1 MAILKHIA
9 SKNADYGEAQRYLI
23 FQHDEYTGKPI
34 LDEYGKMQLREEYYL
49 DGVECDPFSFDM
61 ECNELNARFRK
72 NQKYDEIKSHHY
84 IISFDPKDRDEC
96 GLTGERAQ
104 QLGLAYCKKNFPGHQ
119 ALVCTHTDGHNGS
132 GNIHVHIVIN
142 SLRKKDVERQDFM
155 ERDCDSR
162 AGNKHHL
169 TNNYL
174 VYLKQ
179 SLMDLCI
186 RENLHQVDLLT
197 KAERKV
203 TEKEYHA
210 KRSGQKKL
218 EERNRQMIS
227 DGITPRITIF
237 QTQKEYLRAS
247 IEKAAA
253 SAHDLKEFEQILS
266 EKFNITFKISRGRFS
281 YIHPDR
287 EKPITGRSLGT
298 HYEKDYLMGVI
309 ENNSR
314 LENAGNNQTVQKEIL
329 PKENIHTPEHTAHQQ
344 EIQAKTDTPTVLFEK
359 SELRLV
365 TDLQHCI
372 KAQQSKVY
380 AGKVKLTNLQ
390 TMAKT
395 LSYVQEHGYDTIE
408 AAENKLA
415 EIKELASSSR
425 KNLKDIEGRLR
436 QVNEQI
442 HYTGQYLAN
451 KSVYSQFLKSKNKGQ
466 FLQEH
471 SPELAL
477 YESAVKFLK
486 EKSSDGKLPNLQTLK
501 AEKEKLLVQKKE
513 TQEKYYYYR
522 DYQKELDTVCTNIHS
537 ALGQPQS
544 RPAHKRE
551 QNDIC
556 NSEARL
562 NCY

>member
-9 SKNADYGEAQRYLI
+9 SKNADYGEARRYLI
-23 FQHDEYTGKPI
+23 FQHNEYTGKPI
-34 LDEYGKMQLREEYYL
+34 LDENGKMQLREEYYL
-49 DGVECDPFSFDM
+49 DGVECDPFSFDI
-61 ECNELNARFRK
+61 ECKELNTRFHK
-72 NQKYDEIKSHHY
+72 NQTYDEIKSHHY

-96 GLTGERAQ
+96 GLTGEQAQ
-104 QLGLAYCKKNFPGHQ
+104 QLGLEYCKKNFPGHQ

-142 SLRKKDVERQDFM
+142 SLRKNDVERQEFM

-169 TNNYL
+169 TNSYL

-179 SLMDLCI
+179 SLMDLCL

-210 KRSGQKKL
+210 RRSGQKKL

-227 DGITPRITIF
+227 EGITPRTTVF
-237 QTQKEYLRAS
+237 QTQKEYLRTS
-247 IEKAAA
+247 IDEAAA

-266 EKFNITFKISRGRFS
+266 EKYKISFKISRGRFS
-281 YIHPDR
+281 YLHPDR

-314 LENAGNNQTVQKEIL
+314 LENAGKDQTVQKEIL
-329 PKENIHTPEHTAHQQ
+329 PEEITHDRENSAHQQ
-344 EIQAKTDTPTVLFEK
+344 EIPAGTDTPTAPFEK
-359 SELRLV
+359 SGLRLV
-365 TDLQHCI
+365 TDLQHCL
-372 KAQQSKVY
+372 KAQQSKAY

-395 LSYVQEHGYDTIE
+395 LSYIQEHGYNTVED
-408 AAENKLA
+408 AEDKLTV
-415 EIKELASSSR
+415 IKELASSSR
-425 KNLKDIEGRLR
+425 KELKDIEGRLR
-436 QVNEQI
+436 QTNEQI

-466 FLQEH
+466 FRQEH
-471 SPELAL
+471 SSELAL
-477 YESAVKFLK
+477 YETAVKFLK
-486 EKSSDGKLPNLQTLK
+486 EKSGDGKLPSMKLLK
-501 AEKEKLLVQKKE
+501 EEKEKLLVQKKDA
-513 TQEKYYYYR
+513 QEKYHYYR
-522 DYQKELDTVCTNIHS
+522 DYQKELDTVCANIHS
-537 ALGQPQS
+537 ALGQQHT
-544 RPAHKRE
+544 RPVQK
-551 QNDIC
+551 QK
-556 NSEARL
+556 SEEIS
-562 NCY
+562 

>member
-23 FQHDEYTGKPI
+23 FQHDEYTGKPV
-34 LDEYGKMQLREEYYL
+34 LDENGKMRLREEYYL

-61 ECNELNARFRK
+61 ECRELNARFHK

-84 IISFDPKDRDEC
+84 IISFDPKDRGES
-96 GLTGERAQ
+96 GLTGEMAQ
-104 QLGLAYCKKNFPGHQ
+104 RLGLEYCKKNFPGHQ
-119 ALVCTHTDGHNGS
+119 ALVCTHMDGHNGS

-142 SLRKKDVERQDFM
+142 SLRKNDVERQDFM

-169 TNNYL
+169 TNSYL

-179 SLMDLCI
+179 SLMDLCQ

-210 KRSGQKKL
+210 RRNGQKKL

-227 DGITPRITIF
+227 EGITPRTTVF
-237 QTQKEYLRAS
+237 QTQKEYLRTS
-247 IEKAAA
+247 IDEAAA
-253 SAHDLKEFEQILS
+253 SAHDLKKFERILS
-266 EKFNITFKISRGRFS
+266 EKFNIKFKISRGRFS
-281 YIHPDR
+281 YLHPDR
-287 EKPITGRSLGT
+287 DKPITGRNLGT
-298 HYEKDYLMGVI
+298 HYEKDYLMRVI
-309 ENNSR
+309 ENNSH
-314 LENAGNNQTVQKEIL
+314 LENTGEDQTEQKEIL
-329 PKENIHTPEHTAHQQ
+329 PNKNIHAPESPAYQQDISAGTDAPTA
-344 EIQAKTDTPTVLFEK
+344 PFEK
-359 SELRLV
+359 SGLRLI

-372 KAQQSKVY
+372 KAQQSKAY
-380 AGKVKLTNLQ
+380 AEKVKLSNLQ

-395 LSYVQEHGYDTIE
+395 LSYIQEHGYNTVEDVE
-408 AAENKLA
+408 GRLA
-415 EIKELASSSR
+415 EIKGLAASSR
-425 KNLKDIEGRLR
+425 NELKDIESRLR

-466 FLQEH
+466 FRQEH
-471 SPELAL
+471 SPKLAL
-477 YESAVKFLK
+477 YEAAVKFLK
-486 EKSSDGKLPNLQTLK
+486 EKTGDGKLPALQTLK

-513 TQEKYYYYR
+513 AQEKYYYYR
-522 DYQKELDTVCTNIHS
+522 DYQKELDTVCTNIHA
-537 ALGQPQS
+537 ALRQQQHSIPS
-544 RPAHKRE
+544 RKQERE
-551 QNDIC
+551 VI
-556 NSEARL
+556 S
-562 NCY
+562 

>member
-23 FQHDEYTGKPI
+23 FQHNEYTGKPV
-34 LDEYGKMQLREEYYL
+34 LDENGKMHLREEYYL

-61 ECNELNARFRK
+61 ECKELNARFHK

-96 GLTGERAQ
+96 GLTGKWAQ
-104 QLGLAYCKKNFPGHQ
+104 QLGLAYCKMNFPGHQ

-142 SLRKKDVERQDFM
+142 SLRKNDVERQDFM
-155 ERDCDSR
+155 ERDCDSH

-179 SLMDLCI
+179 SLMDLCT

-227 DGITPRITIF
+227 EGITPRTTVF

-247 IEKAAA
+247 IEEAAA
-253 SAHDLKEFEQILS
+253 SAHDLEEFGQILS
-266 EKFNITFKISRGRFS
+266 EKFNIKFKISRGRFS
-281 YIHPDR
+281 YLHPDR

-309 ENNSR
+309 ENNSDI
-314 LENAGNNQTVQKEIL
+314 ENTGKDQTTQKEFL
-329 PKENIHTPEHTAHQQ
+329 PEEITHDRENSAHQW
-344 EIQAKTDTPTVLFEK
+344 EIPAGTDTPTAPFEK
-359 SELRLV
+359 SGLRLV

-372 KAQQSKVY
+372 KAQQSKAY

-390 TMAKT
+390 NMAKT
-395 LSYVQEHGYDTIE
+395 LSYVQEHGYNTVED
-408 AAENKLA
+408 AEGRLA
-415 EIKELASSSR
+415 EIKEFASSSR
-425 KNLKDIEGRLR
+425 KELKDIEDRLR
-436 QVNEQI
+436 QTNEQI

-451 KSVYSQFLKSKNKGQ
+451 KSAYSQFLKSKNKGQ
-466 FLQEH
+466 FRQEH
-471 SPELAL
+471 SSGLAL
-477 YESAVKFLK
+477 YEAAVKFLK
-486 EKSSDGKLPNLQTLK
+486 EKSGDGKLPSMKLLK
-501 AEKEKLLVQKKE
+501 EEKEKLLIQKKE
-513 TQEKYYYYR
+513 AKEKYHYYR
-522 DYQKELDTVCTNIHS
+522 DYQKELNTICTNIHA
-537 ALGQPQS
+537 ALGQQHT
-544 RPAHKRE
+544 RPAHKQERE
-551 QNDIC
+551 DI
-556 NSEARL
+556 S
-562 NCY
+562 

>member
-9 SKNADYGEAQRYLI
+9 NKNADYGEAQRYLI

-34 LDEYGKMQLREEYYL
+34 LDENGKMQLREEYYL

-61 ECNELNARFRK
+61 ECRELNARFHK
-72 NQKYDEIKSHHY
+72 SQKYDDIKSHHY

-96 GLTGERAQ
+96 GLTGKQAQ
-104 QLGLAYCKKNFPGHQ
+104 QLGLEYCKKNFPGHQ

-142 SLRKKDVERQDFM
+142 SLRKNDVERQNFM

-218 EERNRQMIS
+218 EERNRQMLS
-227 DGITPRITIF
+227 EGITPRTTVF
-237 QTQKEYLRAS
+237 QTQKEYLRVS
-247 IEKAAA
+247 IDEAIA

-281 YIHPDR
+281 YTHPDR

-298 HYEKDYLMGVI
+298 HYEKDYLMGII
-309 ENNSR
+309 ENNSHI
-314 LENAGNNQTVQKEIL
+314 ENTGKDQATQKEIL
-329 PKENIHTPEHTAHQQ
+329 PKENIPALERPAHQQ
-344 EIQAKTDTPTVLFEK
+344 RIPDGTDMPAATFEK
-359 SELRLV
+359 SGLRLI

-372 KAQQSKVY
+372 KAQQSKAY
-380 AGKVKLTNLQ
+380 AGKVKLSNLQ
-390 TMAKT
+390 NMAKT
-395 LSYVQEHGYDTIE
+395 LSYVQEHGYDTVE
-408 AAENKLA
+408 DMESRLA

-425 KNLKDIEGRLR
+425 KELKDTEDRLR

-466 FLQEH
+466 FRQEH
-471 SPELAL
+471 SAKLAL
-477 YESAVKFLK
+477 YEAALKFLK
-486 EKSSDGKLPNLQTLK
+486 GKADSGKLPTLQTLK
-501 AEKEKLLVQKKE
+501 AEKEKLLEEKKE
-513 TQEKYYYYR
+513 RQEKYYSYR
-522 DYQKELDTVCTNIHS
+522 DSQKELDTVCANIHT
-537 ALGQPQS
+537 ALGMEHS
-544 RPAHKRE
+544 RPAHGHGRE
-551 QNDIC
+551 
-556 NSEARL
+556 ERA
-562 NCY
+562 

>member
-23 FQHDEYTGKPI
+23 FQHNEYTGKPI
-34 LDEYGKMQLREEYYL
+34 LDENGKMQLREEYYL

-61 ECNELNARFRK
+61 ECRELNARFHK

-96 GLTGERAQ
+96 GLTGEQAQ
-104 QLGLAYCKKNFPGHQ
+104 QLGLEYCKKNFPGHQ

-142 SLRKKDVERQDFM
+142 SLRKNDVERQEFM
-155 ERDCDSR
+155 ERNCDSR

-169 TNNYL
+169 TNDYL

-179 SLMDLCI
+179 SLMDLCL

-227 DGITPRITIF
+227 EGITPRTTVF
-237 QTQKEYLRAS
+237 QTQKEYLRTS
-247 IEKAAA
+247 IDQAAA

-266 EKFNITFKISRGRFS
+266 EKFNIKFKISRGRFS
-281 YIHPDR
+281 YLHPDR
-287 EKPITGRSLGT
+287 DKTITGRNLGT
-298 HYEKDYLMGVI
+298 HYEKDYLMEVI

-314 LENAGNNQTVQKEIL
+314 LENTEK
-329 PKENIHTPEHTAHQQ
+329 
-344 EIQAKTDTPTVLFEK
+344 DTPTGPFEK
-359 SELRLV
+359 SGLRLV

-372 KAQQSKVY
+372 KAQQSKAY
-380 AGKVKLTNLQ
+380 AGKVKLSNLQ

-395 LSYVQEHGYDTIE
+395 LSYVQEHGYNTVED
-408 AAENKLA
+408 AEGKLA

-425 KNLKDIEGRLR
+425 KELKDIEGRLR

-451 KSVYSQFLKSKNKGQ
+451 KSIYSQFLRSKNKGQ
-466 FLQEH
+466 FRQEH
-471 SPELAL
+471 SSELAI
-477 YESAVKFLK
+477 YETAVKFLK
-486 EKSSDGKLPNLQTLK
+486 EKAGDGQLPTLQTLK

-513 TQEKYYYYR
+513 AKEKYYYYR
-522 DYQKELDTVCTNIHS
+522 DYQKELDTVCGNIHA
-537 ALGQPQS
+537 ALGQQQS
-544 RPAHKRE
+544 GPVRKQERD
-551 QNDIC
+551 DI
-556 NSEARL
+556 S
-562 NCY
+562 

>member
-23 FQHDEYTGKPI
+23 FQHDEYTGKPV
-34 LDEYGKMQLREEYYL
+34 LDENGKMQLREEYYL

-61 ECNELNARFRK
+61 ECRELNARFHK
-72 NQKYDEIKSHHY
+72 NQKYDDIKSHHY

-142 SLRKKDVERQDFM
+142 SLRKNDVERQDFM
-155 ERDCDSR
+155 ERNCDSR

-169 TNNYL
+169 TNDYL

-179 SLMDLCI
+179 SLMDLCL

-210 KRSGQKKL
+210 RRSGQKKL

-227 DGITPRITIF
+227 EGITPRTTVF
-237 QTQKEYLRAS
+237 QTQKEYLRTS
-247 IEKAAA
+247 IDEAAA

-266 EKFNITFKISRGRFS
+266 EKFNVKFKISRGRFS
-281 YIHPDR
+281 YLHPDR
-287 EKPITGRSLGT
+287 EKPVTGRNLGT
-298 HYEKDYLMGVI
+298 HYEKDYLMEVI

-314 LENAGNNQTVQKEIL
+314 LENAEKDQTVQKEIL
-329 PKENIHTPEHTAHQQ
+329 PKENIHIPENLVHQQ
-344 EIQAKTDTPTVLFEK
+344 EIPAGTNTPTAPFEK
-359 SELRLV
+359 SGLRLV

-372 KAQQSKVY
+372 KAQQSKAY

-395 LSYVQEHGYDTIE
+395 LSYVQEHGYNTIE
-408 AAENKLA
+408 DAEGRLA
-415 EIKELASSSR
+415 EIRELASSSR
-425 KNLKDIEGRLR
+425 KELKDIEGRLR

-451 KSVYSQFLKSKNKGQ
+451 KSTYSQFLKSKNKGQ
-466 FLQEH
+466 FRQEH
-471 SPELAL
+471 SPELAI
-477 YESAVKFLK
+477 YEAAVKFLK
-486 EKSSDGKLPNLQTLK
+486 EKAGDGKLPALQTLK

-513 TQEKYYYYR
+513 AQEKYYYYR
-522 DYQKELDTVCTNIHS
+522 DYQKELDTVCGNIHA
-537 ALGQPQS
+537 ALGQQHTQ
-544 RPAHKRE
+544 PARKQERE
-551 QNDIC
+551 SI
-556 NSEARL
+556 S
-562 NCY
+562 

>member
-34 LDEYGKMQLREEYYL
+34 LDENGKMQLREEYYL

-61 ECNELNARFRK
+61 ECRELNARFHK
-72 NQKYDEIKSHHY
+72 NPKYDDIKSHHY
-84 IISFDPKDRDEC
+84 IISFDPKDKDEC
-96 GLTGERAQ
+96 GLTGEKAQ
-104 QLGLAYCKKNFPGHQ
+104 QLGLEYCKKNFPGHQ

-142 SLRKKDVERQDFM
+142 SLRKNDVERQDFM

-169 TNNYL
+169 TNSYL
-174 VYLKQ
+174 IYLKQ
-179 SLMDLCI
+179 SLMDLCL

-203 TEKEYHA
+203 TEKEYYA

-227 DGITPRITIF
+227 EGITPRTTIF
-237 QTQKEYLRAS
+237 QTQKEYLRTS
-247 IEKAAA
+247 IDEAAA
-253 SAHDLKEFEQILS
+253 SAHDLKEFEQLLS
-266 EKFNITFKISRGRFS
+266 EKFNIKFKIGRGRFS
-281 YIHPDR
+281 YLHPDR
-287 EKPITGRSLGT
+287 EKPITGRNLGT

-309 ENNSR
+309 ENNSH
-314 LENAGNNQTVQKEIL
+314 LENAEKDQTVQKEIL
-329 PKENIHTPEHTAHQQ
+329 PKEKIYTPECPAHQQ
-344 EIQAKTDTPTVLFEK
+344 EIPAGADTPAAPFEK
-359 SELRLV
+359 SGLRLV

-372 KAQQSKVY
+372 KAQQSKAY

-390 TMAKT
+390 AMVKT
-395 LSYVQEHGYDTIE
+395 LSYVQEHGYNTVED
-408 AAENKLA
+408 AEGRLA
-415 EIKELASSSR
+415 EIRELASSSR
-425 KNLKDIEGRLR
+425 KELKDIECRIR

-451 KSVYSQFLKSKNKGQ
+451 KSTYSQFLKSKNKGQ
-466 FLQEH
+466 FRQEH
-471 SPELAL
+471 SPELAI
-477 YESAVKFLK
+477 YEAAVKFLK
-486 EKSSDGKLPNLQTLK
+486 GKAGDGKLPALQTLK

-513 TQEKYYYYR
+513 AQEKYYYYR
-522 DYQKELDTVCTNIHS
+522 DYQKELDTVCGNIHA
-537 ALGQPQS
+537 ALGQQHTQ
-544 RPAHKRE
+544 PAQKQERE
-551 QNDIC
+551 SI
-556 NSEARL
+556 S
-562 NCY
+562 

>member
-1 MAILKHIA
+1 MAILKHIS
-9 SKNADYGEAQRYLI
+9 SKNADYSEAQRYLI
-23 FQHDEYTGKPI
+23 FQHDEYTGKPV
-34 LDEYGKMQLREEYYL
+34 LDENGKMLLREEYCL

-61 ECNELNARFRK
+61 ECKELNARFHK
-72 NQKYDEIKSHHY
+72 NQTYDEIKSHHY
-84 IISFDPKDRDEC
+84 IISFDPKDRYEC
-96 GLTGERAQ
+96 GLTGEQAQ
-104 QLGLAYCKKNFPGHQ
+104 QLGLEYCKKNFPGHQ

-142 SLRKKDVERQDFM
+142 SLRKNDVERQDFM

-169 TNNYL
+169 TNSYL
-174 VYLKQ
+174 IYLKQ
-179 SLMDLCI
+179 SLMDLCL

-218 EERNRQMIS
+218 DERNRQMIS
-227 DGITPRITIF
+227 EGITPRTTVF
-237 QTQKEYLRAS
+237 QTQKEYLRTS
-247 IEKAAA
+247 IDEAAA

-266 EKFNITFKISRGRFS
+266 KKFSIKFKISRGRFS
-281 YIHPDR
+281 YLHPDR

-314 LENAGNNQTVQKEIL
+314 LENAEKDQTVQKEIL
-329 PKENIHTPEHTAHQQ
+329 PEEITHDREHPAHQQ
-344 EIQAKTDTPTVLFEK
+344 EISAGIDAPTAPFEK
-359 SELRLV
+359 SGLRLV
-365 TDLQHCI
+365 TDLQHCL
-372 KAQQSKVY
+372 KAQQSKAY

-395 LSYVQEHGYDTIE
+395 LSYIQEHGYNT
-408 AAENKLA
+408 AEDAEGRLA

-425 KNLKDIEGRLR
+425 KELKNIEGRLR
-436 QVNEQI
+436 QTNEQI

-466 FLQEH
+466 FRQEH
-471 SPELAL
+471 SSELAL
-477 YESAVKFLK
+477 YEAAVKFLK
-486 EKSSDGKLPNLQTLK
+486 DKSSDGKLPSMKLLK
-501 AEKEKLLVQKKE
+501 EEKEKLLVQKKE
-513 TQEKYYYYR
+513 VKEKYHYYR

-537 ALGQPQS
+537 ALGQQHT
-544 RPAHKRE
+544 RPAHKQERE
-551 QNDIC
+551 EI
-556 NSEARL
+556 S
-562 NCY
+562 